1 VFSWLKSFIVD
12 IECEVIMVDWLR
24 DLAVFRITGFIVV
37 LITLIGV
44 ILPMVVYRGR
54 EGERY
59 SILNHFISELGERGI
74 SRWARIFNLSMILSG
89 LGVILCALSLGL
101 GLPGLWAKLGMLFG
115 VVTGVGLMMVGFFPM
130 DDIKPH
136 ATAAVTFFRGGLLM
150 VLAFSL
156 AILFPP
162 QNEVIIP
169 RLYGLVGLIPVAAF
183 STFLILLWND
193 RDHVDQTLSA
203 EGVQHPRVSK
213 FTISEWAVY
222 FSIIL
227 WVLVLSLGIS

>member
-1 VFSWLKSFIVD
+1 MVEWLGN
-12 IECEVIMVDWLR
+12 
-24 DLAVFRITGFIVV
+24 LAVFKTTGFIVV
-37 LITLIGV
+37 IITLLGV
-44 ILPMVVYRGR
+44 ILPMVVYSGK
-54 EGERY
+54 ESEKY
-59 SILNHFISELGERGI
+59 SILNHYISEFGERGV
-74 SRWARIFNLSMILSG
+74 SSWAKVFNLFIILSG
-89 LGVILCALSLGL
+89 LGVIICSISLGL

-115 VVTGVGLMMVGFFPM
+115 VVTGVGLMMVGIFPM

-150 VLAFSL
+150 VTAFSL

-162 QNEVIIP
+162 QNEDIIP

-183 STFLILLWND
+183 STFLILLWNE
-193 RDHVDQTLSA
+193 RDHVDQTLST

-213 FTISEWAVY
+213 FAISEWAVF

-227 WVLVLSLGIS
+227 WVLVLSLAIG

>member
-1 VFSWLKSFIVD
+1 
-12 IECEVIMVDWLR
+12 
-24 DLAVFRITGFIVV
+24 
-37 LITLIGV
+37 
-44 ILPMVVYRGR
+44 MVVYRGK
-54 EGERY
+54 ESEKY
-59 SILNHFISELGERGI
+59 SILNHYISEFGERGV
-74 SRWARIFNLSMILSG
+74 SSWAKVFNLFIILSG
-89 LGVILCALSLGL
+89 LGVIICSISLGL

-115 VVTGVGLMMVGFFPM
+115 VVTGVGLMMVGIFPM

-150 VLAFSL
+150 VTAFSL

-162 QNEVIIP
+162 QNEDIIP

-183 STFLILLWND
+183 STFLILLWNE
-193 RDHVDQTLSA
+193 RDHVDQTLST

-213 FTISEWAVY
+213 FAISEWAVF

-227 WVLVLSLGIS
+227 WVLVLSLAIG